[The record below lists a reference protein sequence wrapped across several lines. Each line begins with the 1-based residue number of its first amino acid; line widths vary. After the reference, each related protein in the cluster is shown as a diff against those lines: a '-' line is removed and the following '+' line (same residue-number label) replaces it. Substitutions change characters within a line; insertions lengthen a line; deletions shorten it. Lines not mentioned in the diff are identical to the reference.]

1 MAAEP
6 PAASELTY
14 SPQIRWMQFVTDSI
28 MSQSTRTQMLATLAG
43 LSGRLVTELSGA
55 LHMHAVIEDE
65 KTLLRC
71 SGSLVETTMSVC
83 LSGPPYSTPI
93 VINRNL
99 FMKSALGVSTTP

>member
-1 MAAEP
+1 MRATNNEKRTPGPVTALTNF
-6 PAASELTY
+6 AASTIL
-14 SPQIRWMQFVTDSI
+14 
-28 MSQSTRTQMLATLAG
+28 
-43 LSGRLVTELSGA
+43 
-55 LHMHAVIEDE
+55 DE

-71 SGSLVETTMSVC
+71 SGSLVETTVSVC